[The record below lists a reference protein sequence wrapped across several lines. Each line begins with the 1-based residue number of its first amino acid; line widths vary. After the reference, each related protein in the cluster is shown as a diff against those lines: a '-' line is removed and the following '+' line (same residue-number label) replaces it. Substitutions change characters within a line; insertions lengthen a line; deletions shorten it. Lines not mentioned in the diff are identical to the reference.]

1 VSSLEKII
9 DTAND
14 GKEALEKIKLAFLT
28 GKSEYSLILMDCSM
42 PVMDGY
48 ESSAAINKYLKNRS
62 QQVPMIVAC
71 TGHV

>member
-1 VSSLEKII
+1 MSSLEKII

-28 GKSEYSLILMDCSM
+28 GKSQYSLILMDCSM

-48 ESSAAINKYLKNRS
+48 ESSAAIN
-62 QQVPMIVAC
+62 
-71 TGHV
+71 